1 MYNTN
6 AHDTYANNHI
16 NVESSDKLMQMLY
29 EGILRFNTQAKRA
42 IKGKDIERKAYWLDK
57 SNSIFLELIHMI
69 DYEQGDVA
77 HYLHGLY
84 FYQLE
89 QLTLANLHSDITRL
103 DGVNHVVKG
112 LIEAWKDTV
121 NVA

>member
-1 MYNTN
+1 MYNSN
-6 AHDTYANNHI
+6 AYTTYANNHI
-16 NVESSDKLMQMLY
+16 DVESSDKLMQMLY

-42 IKGKDIERKAYWLDK
+42 IKDKNIEKKAYWLDK

-69 DYEQGDVA
+69 DYEQGDVS

-89 QLTLANLHSDITRL
+89 QLTLANIHSNITKI

>member
-1 MYNTN
+1 MYNSN
-6 AHDTYANNHI
+6 AHNTYANNHI

-42 IKGKDIERKAYWLDK
+42 IKDKDIEKKAFWLDK

-69 DYEQGDVA
+69 DYDQGDIA

-89 QLTLANLHSDITRL
+89 QLTLANLHTDITRI
-103 DGVNHVVKG
+103 DSVNHVVKG

>member
-1 MYNTN
+1 MTNTN
-6 AHDTYANNHI
+6 AHNTYANNHI

-42 IKGKDIERKAYWLDK
+42 IKDNDIEKKAYWLDK

-89 QLTLANLHSDITRL
+89 QLTLANLHSDITKI
-103 DGVNHVVKG
+103 DGVNYVVKG

>member
-1 MYNTN
+1 MYNNN
-6 AHDTYANNHI
+6 AHITYANNHMD
-16 NVESSDKLMQMLY
+16 VESSDKLMQMLY
-29 EGILRFNTQAKRA
+29 EGVLRFNMQAKKA
-42 IKGKDIERKAYWLDK
+42 IIDKDIEKKTYWLDR
-57 SNSIFLELIHMI
+57 SNRIFLELIHMI
-69 DYEQGDVA
+69 DYEQGDIA

-89 QLTLANLHSDITRL
+89 QLTLANLHSDIKKI

-112 LIEAWKDTV
+112 LNEAWKDTV

>member
-42 IKGKDIERKAYWLDK
+42 MKDKDIEKKAYWLDK

-89 QLTLANLHSDITRL
+89 QLTLANLHSDITRV